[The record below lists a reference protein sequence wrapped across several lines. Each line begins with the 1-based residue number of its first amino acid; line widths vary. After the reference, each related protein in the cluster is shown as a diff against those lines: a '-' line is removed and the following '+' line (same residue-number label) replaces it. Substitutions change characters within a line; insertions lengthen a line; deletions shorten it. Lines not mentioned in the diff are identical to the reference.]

1 MTNADDPVPPEE
13 FGGLPVADI
22 GRVLETRAGSP
33 PGTVVAIS
41 GFLRVDGAAAGGC
54 ADEPP
59 GSLGPWCE
67 RLGILAAQPPTSRS
81 SSTCRIASHRHLSP
95 HLHLSI
101 PAGVRLPQAVEAAGQ
116 ESVDDGAQ
124 VLVIGRF
131 APAAAT
137 CVRAPWGCGETFVVE
152 RFAWVDGVRVGPT
165 PLIADALQTGTRHV
179 SPFGMVLGAGDLPL
193 AAVLSWP
200 DDIARLDPDAAALA
214 EAGRPGEPVWYVRVL
229 EGSAAPGGERP
240 VRWMLLADRD
250 FHVIGSFH
258 EPATTADPT
267 EHGFGMIVQPTPT
280 NPRSPIRRA
289 LRVIGLTMPPLL
301 LVIVVGAGLAGP
313 KPEPA
318 VPDASQLAVAPS
330 LPAPPADSAVA
341 TARRGSAPRLPDR
354 CGGPGGP
361 VR

>member
-1 MTNADDPVPPEE
+1 MIIEPTPTNPRSPLRRGLRAAGLVLPVVLLGAVIGAGVLGPQPEPTTPPASPIAALPTPRATNPTATPEPAIVTNADDPVPPEE

-33 PGTVVAIS
+33 PGTVVAIR

-101 PAGVRLPQAVEAAGQ
+101 PAGVRLPQAVDAAGQ
-116 ESVDDGAQ
+116 VSVDDGAQ

-258 EPATTADPT
+258 EPATTAD
-267 EHGFGMIVQPTPT
+267 QPST
-280 NPRSPIRRA
+280 
-289 LRVIGLTMPPLL
+289 
-301 LVIVVGAGLAGP
+301 
-313 KPEPA
+313 
-318 VPDASQLAVAPS
+318 
-330 LPAPPADSAVA
+330 
-341 TARRGSAPRLPDR
+341 GS
-354 CGGPGGP
+354 G
-361 VR
+361 

>member
-1 MTNADDPVPPEE
+1 MIIEPTPTHPRSPLRRGLRAAGLVLPVVLLGAVIGAGVLGPQPEPPTPPASPMAALPTPRAPNPTATPEPAIAINADDPVPPEE
-13 FGGLPVADI
+13 FRDLPVADI

-41 GFLRVDGAAAGGC
+41 GFLRVYGSTDERC
-54 ADEPP
+54 ADEPT

-67 RLGILAAQPPTSRS
+67 RPGILAAWPWRSTSSPISRS
-81 SSTCRIASHRHLSP
+81 PSHFHLPP

-101 PAGVRLPQAVEAAGQ
+101 PAGVRLPQAVLDSGQ
-116 ESVDDGAQ
+116 EPAVDVPH
-124 VLVIGRF
+124 VLVVGRF
-131 APAAAT
+131 ASAAADCSGAT
-137 CVRAPWGCGETFVVE
+137 WDCGEQFVVE

-165 PLIADALQTGTRHV
+165 PLIADALQAGARHA

-229 EGSAAPGGERP
+229 EGSAAPGGERL

-258 EPATTADPT
+258 EPATTGD
-267 EHGFGMIVQPTPT
+267 Q
-280 NPRSPIRRA
+280 
-289 LRVIGLTMPPLL
+289 
-301 LVIVVGAGLAGP
+301 
-313 KPEPA
+313 
-318 VPDASQLAVAPS
+318 AS
-330 LPAPPADSAVA
+330 
-341 TARRGSAPRLPDR
+341 T
-354 CGGPGGP
+354 GPG
-361 VR
+361 